1 MTRSTPRLVGLALG
15 AAVAFTAAAFD
26 DVRPS
31 KGAWT
36 LNSWTVGDSVRLELK
51 RRSTTILWDQSVDE
65 LRGLTRE
72 NLHALRAPVRFV
84 LKRDA
89 GLFEFEG
96 TLTLGLGGGE
106 FQFLP
111 EPSFATALASLGYGA
126 AGEDDL
132 FTMALED
139 ISLAYAREAKQ
150 AGIGDLRIRDL
161 VSFHEHGVELAFLR
175 DLGAIAYPGLS
186 AEDVLRLHDHGVE
199 AAFLRTLKDSGY
211 AEASAG
217 DIVRLHDHGVDP
229 SFIRELAATVLGRAG
244 FDGMIQLHDHGV
256 DPTYVARM
264 ESAGFGTLSVEQI
277 VKLHDHGVD

>member
-1 MTRSTPRLVGLALG
+1 MRRSTGALAGLVLG
-15 AAVAFTAAAFD
+15 AGVFFTAAALD
-26 DVRPS
+26 DVRPC

-36 LNSWTVGDSVRLELK
+36 LNSWTLGDSVRLELK
-51 RRSTTILWDQSVDE
+51 RGSTTILWDQSVDD

-89 GLFEFEG
+89 GQFEFEG
-96 TLTLGLGGGE
+96 TLTLGMGGGG

-111 EPSFATALASLGYGA
+111 EPSFVAALASLGYGTA
-126 AGEDDL
+126 AEDDV
-132 FTMALED
+132 FTMAVED

-150 AGIGDLRIRDL
+150 AGIGGLRLRDL
-161 VSFHEHGVELAFLR
+161 VEFHEHGVELAFLH
-175 DLGAIAYPGLS
+175 DLGAIGYPGLS

-199 AAFLRTLKDSGY
+199 TAFLRTLKDSGY
-211 AEASAG
+211 AEASAR

-229 SFIRELAATVLGRAG
+229 SFIRELAATVMARAG

-256 DPTYVARM
+256 DPTYVARI